1 MFLALPEV
9 GFSLTE
15 AALLVFSVPATSVVS
30 TVVAAVVMQTLPQI
44 QLLLY
49 VAALVVS
56 SEELVTVAFVVG
68 SFVTTAASV
77 VLLAFEASV
86 ISEAM
91 IKVPETTCSRCRF
104 WRSHH
109 SRPHQ

>member
-1 MFLALPEV
+1 MFLASPAV
-9 GFSLTE
+9 GFSFTE

-56 SEELVTVAFVVG
+56 SEELVTVALVVG
-68 SFVTTAASV
+68 SFVTTTASV
-77 VLLAFEASV
+77 VLLAFAASV

-91 IKVPETTCSRCRF
+91 VKVPETTCSRCRF

>member
-1 MFLALPEV
+1 MFLVSPAV
-9 GFSLTE
+9 GFSFTK
-15 AALLVFSVPATSVVS
+15 AALLVFSVSATSVVS
-30 TVVAAVVMQTLPQI
+30 TVAAAVVMQTLPQI

-56 SEELVTVAFVVG
+56 SEELVTVALVVG
-68 SFVTTAASV
+68 SFVTTTASV
-77 VLLAFEASV
+77 VLLAFAASV

-91 IKVPETTCSRCRF
+91 VKVPETTCSRCRF

-109 SRPHQ
+109 SKPHQ